1 MSDINATE
9 FLNGQRCY
17 LDNKECP
24 VNASPSFQRG
34 YGVEYERAEIEHT
47 SIIQRRIGSNEV
59 NRNGDYW
66 RAAPEG
72 VWSLNLRRKAIT

>member
-1 MSDINATE
+1 MNLTLAEAAVNGESMSDFNTTE

-34 YGVEYERAEIEHT
+34 YGVEYEKVEIATHQSMNMANNT
-47 SIIQRRIGSNEV
+47 
-59 NRNGDYW
+59 
-66 RAAPEG
+66 
-72 VWSLNLRRKAIT
+72 RK

>member
-34 YGVEYERAEIEHT
+34 YGVEYEKAEIETHK
-47 SIIQRRIGSNEV
+47 
-59 NRNGDYW
+59 
-66 RAAPEG
+66 
-72 VWSLNLRRKAIT
+72 SLNADRQRG

>member
-34 YGVEYERAEIEHT
+34 YGVEYEKAEINTHQ
-47 SIIQRRIGSNEV
+47 SINAARQQRG
-59 NRNGDYW
+59 
-66 RAAPEG
+66 
-72 VWSLNLRRKAIT
+72 K